1 MSSTTGGQVRQD
13 AEVDGHAVSEDMI
26 MQTSKQTQRIEAMT
40 CDELMAQRDRMFIEE
55 PADSDF
61 LAESLLDNM
70 NASPLG
76 KLLKVIG
83 TLPEVRYE
91 KVERG
96 RRLVDQPD
104 SAELDAQMDVAL
116 DRVLEELMTEV

>member
-1 MSSTTGGQVRQD
+1 MSSTTGGQVWQD

>member
-1 MSSTTGGQVRQD
+1 
-13 AEVDGHAVSEDMI
+13 